1 MQDGDAIAL
10 YNSMR
15 DCLIFLTNLD
25 YEDTESIMLEKLK
38 LQVEHTTCPCAI
50 RVRVECPRAPQSIL
64 SCLREVW
71 LVRSKAA
78 SGRGTT

>member
-10 YNSMR
+10 YKSMR

-38 LQVEHTTCPCAI
+38 LQVQHTTCPRLI
-50 RVRVECPRAPQSIL
+50 RVRVECP
-64 SCLREVW
+64 
-71 LVRSKAA
+71 
-78 SGRGTT
+78 

>member
-10 YNSMR
+10 YKSMR

-38 LQVEHTTCPCAI
+38 LQVGPTPHMPLCNKSES
-50 RVRVECPRAPQSIL
+50 RVPSSTPEYP
-64 SCLREVW
+64 
-71 LVRSKAA
+71 LVPPGGLAR
-78 SGRGTT
+78 